1 MKPYKKN
8 EMILVTWVDA
18 FQSCEWMTEDEAMKR
33 PKEVDCRTIGFFL
46 AEDEELLRISHSIG
60 DEGCM
65 RDLNIIPKGMI
76 KSIRRL
82 R

>member
-8 EMILVTWVDA
+8 EMILVTWIDA
-18 FQSCEWMTEDEAMKR
+18 YQSCEWMTEEDAMKR
-33 PKEVDCRTIGFFL
+33 PPEVDCRTIGFFF
-46 AEDEELLRISHSIG
+46 AEDDMFLRISHSIG
-60 DEGCM
+60 AEGCM

-76 KSIRRL
+76 QKVRRL